1 MSKNISFTKESYRI
15 AGWLL
20 FLVIGLSL
28 SGCAVA
34 QMALPDNMESASS
47 KMEVDGRRGLAAFNS
62 TMSFGPFKVTDMHRG
77 WTKGEGFTILGFG
90 SSKAKQKYE
99 FSINESGGEAWIVQC
114 ASGAKWKK
122 LKGFLGEGIT
132 TEFGTNKQLFCTM
145 EQEGTN
151 ELAKLVMKQTRH
163 ELVMEGV
170 MTVGGNKI
178 DISVIYKVAGSPF
191 KLSDPTGYTFHIE
204 GRPVGAVEVMNK
216 GTVWITNSAEPEV
229 RSAIA
234 AASAVLLM
242 YQDVKKMSGKK

>member
-1 MSKNISFTKESYRI
+1 MNISFTKESYRM

-20 FLVIGLSL
+20 LLFIGLSI

-34 QMALPDNMESASS
+34 HMALPQDMESASS
-47 KMEVDGRRGLAAFNS
+47 EMTVEGRRGLAAFNS
-62 TMSFGPFKVTDMHRG
+62 TMSFGPYNVTDMHRG
-77 WTKGEGFTILGFG
+77 WTRGKGFSILGFS

-99 FSINESGGEAWIVQC
+99 FSINETESPVWNVQC

-132 TEFGTNKQLFCTM
+132 AEFGTNKQLVCTM

-170 MTVGGNKI
+170 MTAGGNKI

-191 KLSDPTGYTFHIE
+191 KLSDPTGYVFHIGE
-204 GRPVGAVEVMNK
+204 RPVGAVEIITK
-216 GTVWITNSAEPEV
+216 GTVWIINSVEPET
-229 RSAIA
+229 RSALA
-234 AASAVLLM
+234 ATSAVLLM
-242 YQDVKKMSGKK
+242 YQDVKKISDKK